1 MFRRYTYLIMGEVML
16 ALIFIVFI
24 FSCVRVMKGDIQNGN
39 NLVSLQTSK
48 DSPYDND
55 YFVYFEK
62 HVLIDKNLE
71 FCIDTTKEDLDKSE
85 VCSVDSLG
93 WLYKETN
100 EFIVILADKDT
111 NNEDDLFGRSQVI
124 PRGVI
129 KDIKYLS

>member
-1 MFRRYTYLIMGEVML
+1 L
-16 ALIFIVFI
+16 
-24 FSCVRVMKGDIQNGN
+24 
-39 NLVSLQTSK
+39 
-48 DSPYDND
+48 
-55 YFVYFEK
+55 
-62 HVLIDKNLE
+62 
-71 FCIDTTKEDLDKSE
+71 DTNENSVGGWITKEDLDKSE